1 MQIVLPFTLA
11 AVLLWGPRL
20 AWWIY
25 RQLRNRR
32 PRPPRWWTAG
42 GAGRQGEGDNE

>member
-11 AVLLWGPRL
+11 AVLVWGPRL
-20 AWWIY
+20 VWWVI

-32 PRPPRWWTAG
+32 PRPPRWWTVG
-42 GAGRQGEGDNE
+42 GTGPRKDEDE